1 MILVRKRNLYI
12 LVTLVFL
19 LLVSG
24 EVRYFLA
31 LKSVNLVTN
40 LEVKYELE
48 NFIFAFIVLTIIVYS
63 FLIYFVRASMNVLKS
78 LDRMIDLS
86 EYGKQDIGAHLKR
99 LGSLGDKIDYLLY
112 HFKELSKMK
121 SLKISSLSGISGL
134 LIEKNSMPLF
144 LLNRHGNV
152 VDCSDELLS
161 VMGIDKNMIVK
172 QNANNIFKDMDY
184 EELFF
189 DLERSRNFI
198 TREHAEV
205 EVNGKKIKGKVDFYP
220 IINAENQISH
230 VIGILGSRT
239 G

>member
-1 MILVRKRNLYI
+1 
-12 LVTLVFL
+12 
-19 LLVSG
+19 
-24 EVRYFLA
+24 
-31 LKSVNLVTN
+31 
-40 LEVKYELE
+40 
-48 NFIFAFIVLTIIVYS
+48 VLTIIVYS
-63 FLIYFVRASMNVLKS
+63 FLIYFLRASMNVLKS

-86 EYGKQDIGAHLKR
+86 EYGKQDIGAHLKK
-99 LGSLGDKIDYLLY
+99 LGNLGDKIEYLLH
-112 HFKELSKMK
+112 HFRELSEMK

-161 VMGIDKNMIVK
+161 VIGIDKDMIIK

-189 DLERSRNFI
+189 DLENARNFI
-198 TREHAEV
+198 TRKDAEI
-205 EVNGKKIKGKVDFYP
+205 EINGKKAKGKVEFYP
-220 IINAENQISH
+220 IVNAEDQISH
-230 VIGILGSRT
+230 IIGILEKGR